1 MSTVS
6 NRIKIIVLSLIIAL
20 VAGGM
25 VFTVRTY
32 AAGDFY
38 LSEQYITI
46 REGESYS
53 IAVSSWNAAG
63 KYSVYSDGTASAYGG
78 GWLDSGDNAMITVYG
93 AGVGS
98 GSVTV
103 NLDDVA
109 TYDAEQ
115 LGGSRTVYVN
125 VIPAE
130 SGYSGGDRG
139 GGEQQAAAEEAVQEE
154 EQEQPQAEEK
164 AKTDK
169 RKVVID
175 NVEYSVLDDLTGIGT
190 PAGFTVKDGKYNG
203 ENVKTLTFGK
213 DLVIYVLKR
222 TDNGVLSYK
231 VLKGK
236 DFQDP
241 VIVYQSGRMY
251 YVLDLEEGYKIPE
264 GYKAKDVKVGNGT
277 VKGFVSGD
285 AKLADFSYARVM
297 KDGETGIYAYDTKE
311 GSLQRAIDILTID
324 QTKSQVKSPGETAK
338 ELEAQRKEKAL
349 KIGIVDAV
357 VLLMIMAVTAVII
370 YIKKK
375 KRRTVDDIF
384 NEDI

>member
-1 MSTVS
+1 MSTIS
-6 NRIKIIVLSLIIAL
+6 NKIKIIVLALIIAL

-25 VFTVRTY
+25 VFTVKTY

-38 LSEQYITI
+38 LSEEYITI

-63 KYSVYSDGTASAYGG
+63 KYSVYSSGTASANGG
-78 GWLDSGDNAMITVYG
+78 GWLDSGDNAMVTIYG

-98 GSVTV
+98 GSVTI

-109 TYDAEQ
+109 TYDSEQ
-115 LGGSRTVYVN
+115 LYGSRTVYVN

-130 SGYSGGDRG
+130 SGYAGGDRG
-139 GGEQQAAAEEAVQEE
+139 GSEQQIAAEETAPEE
-154 EQEQPQAEEK
+154 EQTQAEEK
-164 AKTDK
+164 AETDK
-169 RKVVID
+169 RKVTID
-175 NVEYSVLDDLTGIGT
+175 NIEYTVLNDLTGIGT

-203 ENVKTLTFGK
+203 ENVKTLNFGK
-213 DLVIYVLKR
+213 ELVIYVLKR
-222 TDNGVLSYK
+222 TDNGALSYK

-241 VIVYQSGRMY
+241 VTVYQSGRMY
-251 YVLDLEEGYKIPE
+251 YILDLEEGFEIPE

-324 QTKSQVKSPGETAK
+324 KTKSQVKSPEETAK

-349 KIGIVDAV
+349 KIGIIDAV
-357 VLLMIMAVTAVII
+357 VLLMIMAVTAIII

-375 KRRTVDDIF
+375 KRRTVSDIF